1 MMELKKPIIDACIK
15 SAQKNG
21 WSDAMGLLRGA
32 LFLESEPLSLDAL
45 AERTGYSKTTIRT
58 NMSYLENLGLVRRAV
73 GPTGGQHHSKQHRY
87 LLVSDAESM
96 RQVILSAA
104 KEEANLILQALLQ
117 VERTLDKENL
127 KEDLKEDLK
136 EEALAANL
144 GKEIQF
150 YEEMSRIL
158 NLMSRFSSKELIEIM
173 ERECREL

>member
-117 VERTLDKENL
+117 VERILDKEN
-127 KEDLKEDLK
+127 LKEDLK